1 MQTKVAFIVP
11 YFGRFPSN
19 FQLWLNSCAW
29 NSDFYWLV
37 FTDDRTCYNYPKNV
51 SITYLTFEEMQKKYH
66 FLKEA
71 NQQNICKYIY

>member
-11 YFGRFPSN
+11 YFGRFPRN

-51 SITYLTFEEMQKKYH
+51 SITYLTF
-66 FLKEA
+66 
-71 NQQNICKYIY
+71 

>member
-29 NSDFYWLV
+29 NTDFYWLV

-51 SITYLTFEEMQKKYH
+51 SIAKSFRLCNRPIF
-66 FLKEA
+66 F
-71 NQQNICKYIY
+71 I